1 MRRRARRGSVP
12 AGAQRRLRKPA
23 KPGIPAAVSALTR
36 RGDLLDVDVERPV
49 WSKGGRPLAG
59 MLLRFGFAGV
69 FFALALAISEPFTRI
84 IFVAFAVAVLLLLVP
99 IMDGRLA
106 AMGAAIA
113 AADRPRAAKWL
124 TQLEQQ
130 RIVTVFAPHAW
141 VALQRGRLHLVLGN
155 GRAAAKAFADCARIS
170 GHTDLPALVS
180 AQAHALLLAGD
191 RKDARALL
199 GALDAKSKMTPRDQ
213 LDLGIA
219 LLEES
224 GRTNAARTHLEAARE
239 HLGGHPRLLAGLAL
253 AYARSDAPTEGL
265 PLLEAAQA
273 ADEGNRDELAA
284 ELMKRARKALRPA
297 LDAAEKRE
305 RRAQAA
311 ASLAARSA
319 GAVPAPTKRKEKK
332 ERRKDRR
339 EQRRE
344 PGGVQP
350 VETPG
355 ADAKAS
361 ADAEAKRTAEDD
373 AAKQRSEDD
382 AAKQRAEDDAAKQ
395 RADAEAQQRAKAE
408 TRRRAE
414 AEAAASRRAEEAAAA
429 AARRAAEEAAA
440 AERRRA
446 EEAAAVVKREA
457 DELAAVA
464 KREAEQEAAAK
475 RRAAEEA
482 DAARRRAAASGPKPT
497 FLAPPLPPTNAAPPT
512 GTAPPSIAAPSIA
525 VPSITAAPSIAAPP
539 VAPAAAAPPS
549 IDASGWDD
557 LLGDVPAPPS
567 AEPKKT

>member
-373 AAKQRSEDD
+373 AAKQR
-382 AAKQRAEDDAAKQ
+382 AEDDAAKQ

-414 AEAAASRRAEEAAAA
+414 AEAAASRRAEEAAA

>member
-1 MRRRARRGSVP
+1 
-12 AGAQRRLRKPA
+12 
-23 KPGIPAAVSALTR
+23 
-36 RGDLLDVDVERPV
+36 
-49 WSKGGRPLAG
+49 

-273 ADEGNRDELAA
+273 ADEGDRDELAA

-297 LDAAEKRE
+297 LDAAEKRG

-373 AAKQRSEDD
+373 AAKQR
-382 AAKQRAEDDAAKQ
+382 AEDDAAKQ

-446 EEAAAVVKREA
+446 EEAAAVAKREA

-525 VPSITAAPSIAAPP
+525 VPSITAAPSIAAPSIAAPP